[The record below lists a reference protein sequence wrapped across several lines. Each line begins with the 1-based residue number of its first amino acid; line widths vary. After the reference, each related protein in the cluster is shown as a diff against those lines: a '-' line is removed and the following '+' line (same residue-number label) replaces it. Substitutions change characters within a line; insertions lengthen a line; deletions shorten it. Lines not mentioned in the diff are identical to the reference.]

1 MSYFNNGFIR
11 LFACVL
17 LVSFSIEADA
27 QASLIKNAI
36 DKLDGCKNFSYEY
49 IEKTLDHTTDTTTK
63 QHKDIFQKAPGDENF
78 GYLFSLETQEI
89 GKSYHVID
97 LYNGQSL
104 ISLVPD
110 DSTYQF
116 ADIKK
121 YAMESSISALPGFL
135 KWLKGRPE
143 KRPSEMAG
151 DTAINGAFCYHA
163 IFHIYDTTI
172 NKEHYHT
179 DIHVFIDKLSGLP
192 NRITM
197 REKVLLFDNV
207 ANYYTAYQ
215 YSNYKFNQKN
225 IDIAAITVPNGFHP
239 PKNQAV
245 LPLLA
250 PGTVAPDWTLYT
262 TDGKQLSMAQLKG
275 KVVLMDFFFIGC
287 DGCMASLQSL
297 DRIYEKYK
305 DQNFVLVSISNRDSR
320 KVVAGFKKNYHI
332 KNPVCGDGADVAKAY
347 HLPGAPLFYYIDKE
361 GKIANV
367 IFGYDDDFESKT
379 TALIDSLLSK

>member
-1 MSYFNNGFIR
+1 MSYLNKGFVR
-11 LFACVL
+11 LFACIL
-17 LVSFSIEADA
+17 LVLFSIEANA
-27 QASLIKNAI
+27 QVSLIQNAI
-36 DKLDGCKNFSYEY
+36 DKLEGYKNFSYQC
-49 IEKTLDHTTDTTTK
+49 IEKTLDYTTDTTTK

-97 LYNGQSL
+97 LYNGQNV
-104 ISLVPD
+104 ISIFPD
-110 DSTYQF
+110 DSAYQF

-121 YAMESSISALPGFL
+121 YAMQSTTSTLPGFL

-143 KRPSEMAG
+143 KKPSEMG
-151 DTAINGAFCYHA
+151 RDTAINGTFCYHS

-179 DIHVFIDKLSGLP
+179 DIDVFINKLSGLP
-192 NRITM
+192 NRIIM
-197 REKVLLFDNV
+197 REKVPLFGNVTNYYV
-207 ANYYTAYQ
+207 ANQ
-215 YSNYKFNQKN
+215 YSNYKFNQEN
-225 IDIAAITVPNGFHP
+225 IDIAAMTVPNGFHP
-239 PKNQAV
+239 PKDQAV

-262 TDGKQLSMAQLKG
+262 TDGKQLSLAQLKG

-287 DGCMASLQSL
+287 GGCMASLQSL
-297 DRIYEKYK
+297 DKIYGKYK
-305 DQNFVLVSISNRDSR
+305 DRNFVLVSISNRDSR
-320 KVVAGFKKNYHI
+320 KAVTGFKKNYHI

-367 IFGYDDDFESKT
+367 IFGYYDDFESKT
-379 TALIDSLLSK
+379 TSLIDSLLSK